1 MADWTDLDLER
12 CVTMSKIGR
21 LRNPDDIESDL
32 VKMDEI
38 LRTIPLTVPDVDLPY
53 VGGRFTCRVWFRAAI
68 RKLTNDENH
77 FVRVTDINGLEKH
90 LVTLSTAM
98 QYKGYGNGKPPAILA
113 PSIYTL

>member
-1 MADWTDLDLER
+1 MAGWADGDSER

-21 LRNPDDIESDL
+21 IRNPDDIEGDL
-32 VKMDEI
+32 AKMDEI
-38 LRTIPLTVPDVDLPY
+38 LRAIPLTVPDVDLPY
-53 VGGRFTCRVWFRAAI
+53 VGGRFTCRVWFRAAL

-90 LVTLSTAM
+90 LVTLSTAL
-98 QYKGYGNGKPPAILA
+98 QYRGHGSEPAILA